1 MENCFCRIGLVLA
14 LGLFPLSLIADYFL
28 LPLEAVTDRQH
39 LTLYAELG
47 QVGTRFRL
55 PVRAESSLQLTL
67 EVPASIDANSI
78 MLSDNSGE
86 TSVRELRYQND
97 LLNRESWQSALLGQQ
112 VEYQIEGDHPLGP
125 QLSGRLLSFDPDLLE
140 VDGTL
145 ILTPPGTLVFAKQ
158 DFVVTPKLYW
168 QLEGDF
174 SESRIIDVSYMASGL
189 SWSASHNLVL
199 DFDESS
205 TAFMTWADI
214 VNLTDQEYKL
224 DSLSLVAGDLNS
236 PDLAGPGNS
245 LRSAMA
251 ESSMNRLGP
260 DVSAEH
266 RSLKIYHEY
275 QYNRPVRILRKGT
288 LRLPL
293 IGQRVLRSEL
303 VYQLRSNVSLYNN
316 PQQPVSQPVNTL
328 LRLNNTEHQSV
339 GGSVEPIPGGM
350 ARIYYRDD
358 QGAIRFMGED
368 WLASIPEDV
377 PAELTVGRAFD
388 VTVKRWQTD
397 FRRISD
403 RVVIVENTLVFHN
416 ASHKAVRVEVQEQ
429 LAGDWEL
436 LEESMPS
443 EASGDLNLNYLLAIP
458 AGKQYKL
465 VYKIRARR

>member
-1 MENCFCRIGLVLA
+1 MKNRFCRIGLVLA
-14 LGLFPLSLIADYFL
+14 LGLYPLSLIADYFL
-28 LPLEAVTDRQH
+28 LPLEAVTDRQQ
-39 LTLYAELG
+39 LTLYADLG
-47 QVGTRFRL
+47 QVRTRFQL
-55 PVRAESSLQLTL
+55 PVRAESILQLTL

-78 MLSDNSGE
+78 MLRDNPGE
-86 TSVRELRYQND
+86 ISVRELRYQND
-97 LLNRESWQSALLGQQ
+97 LLNRQSWQSALLGQE

-125 QLSGRLLSFDPDLLE
+125 LLSGRLLSLDPDLLE
-140 VDGTL
+140 VDETL

-158 DFVVTPKLYW
+158 NFVVTPTLYW
-168 QLEGDF
+168 QVEGDF
-174 SESRIIDVSYMASGL
+174 SESRTIDVSYMASGL
-189 SWSASHNLVL
+189 SWSASHNLVM

-205 TAFMTWADI
+205 TALMTWADI
-214 VNLTDQEYKL
+214 VNLTDKEYKL
-224 DSLSLVAGDLNS
+224 DSLSLVAGDLNRADS
-236 PDLAGPGNS
+236 PGSGNN

-251 ESSMNRLGP
+251 ELSMNRLGA
-260 DVSAEH
+260 DVSPE
-266 RSLKIYHEY
+266 RQSLKIYHEY
-275 QYNRPVRILRKGT
+275 QYNRPARILRKGT

-293 IGQRVLRSEL
+293 IGHRVLSSEL

-316 PQQPVSQPVNTL
+316 PQQPVRQSVNTL
-328 LRLNNTEHQSV
+328 LRLNNTARQSAD
-339 GGSVEPIPGGM
+339 GSVEPIPGGM

-377 PAELTVGRAFD
+377 PAELIVGRAFD

-397 FRRISD
+397 FRRVSD

-443 EASGDLNLNYLLAIP
+443 EASGDLNLNYLLAIQ

-465 VYKIRARR
+465 VYKVRARR